1 MVKVND
7 KIILVKAMGM
17 FDNVGEICNVVEVDD
32 EYIYFS
38 FGEGMHMGG
47 MTHDEFDKYFE
58 IYEAP
63 KMDVDINSIMEKCEL
78 INTWAF
84 NIASTI
90 AELQEELAA
99 TQEVEE
105 EEEVEVEVEV
115 EVENLFDFI
124 TKPKTMKLDI
134 DNVDMELINKLFR

>member
-17 FDNVGEICNVVEVDD
+17 FDNVGEVCNVVEVDD

-47 MTHDEFDKYFE
+47 MTHDELDKYFE

-63 KMDVDINSIMEKCEL
+63 KMNVDINSIMEKCEL

-99 TQEVEE
+99 TQEEE
-105 EEEVEVEVEV
+105 EEEEEEVEV